1 MTNINPLTNFLKDE
15 AITHFFPE
23 KYHQYLQVMTYQK
36 GQLICSQGDTLEHI
50 AYLLSGRA
58 KVIRHSANGKEH
70 ILETIEQPTIIG
82 DIELLTQRPAVSSV
96 IALTECVLVQLPLC
110 HQTALLAD
118 PLFLYHIGREI
129 AHKCY
134 QQNISSAANITY
146 SVKERLATHI
156 LKHAQEDHY
165 HLELSLLADAFGTS
179 YRHLSR
185 VIKQMVDEGLLSKT
199 SSKTY
204 TITDRQK
211 LQHLA
216 IQE

>member
-15 AITHFFPE
+15 AIAHFFPE

-96 IALTECVLVQLPLC
+96 IALTECVLVQLPC
-110 HQTALLAD
+110 A
-118 PLFLYHIGREI
+118 
-129 AHKCY
+129 
-134 QQNISSAANITY
+134 
-146 SVKERLATHI
+146 
-156 LKHAQEDHY
+156 
-165 HLELSLLADAFGTS
+165 
-179 YRHLSR
+179 
-185 VIKQMVDEGLLSKT
+185 IKQP
-199 SSKTY
+199 Y
-204 TITDRQK
+204 
-211 LQHLA
+211 
-216 IQE
+216 